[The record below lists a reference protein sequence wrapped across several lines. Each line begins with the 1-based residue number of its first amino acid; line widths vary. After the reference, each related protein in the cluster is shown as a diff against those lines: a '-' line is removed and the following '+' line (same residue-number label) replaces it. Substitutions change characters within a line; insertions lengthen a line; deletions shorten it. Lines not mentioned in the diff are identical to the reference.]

1 MTTQNQYAFE
11 HWNDLVQAV
20 CSRLVTLRPSK
31 DKPFFGNFQVNDFGG
46 LDIADIR
53 TNANLVRCEHG
64 SLTRGDDRFYFLVL
78 QRQGTMAIRTDREQ
92 FILRP
97 GDLALL
103 DSAQPYEM
111 RSPDIINQL
120 SVHLDRQ
127 TFDQY
132 VPFYANRFGKLEH
145 KDFHGQLLQSLLR
158 QLSIMTPQSYAPLDP
173 QHGASL
179 QNTLITL
186 LAPLLKNGPPLEKH
200 DLRGLAERM
209 IEQTLHEPL
218 SPKEL
223 ASRLKISVRQLHRQ
237 FEQGDETLQRYTLRR
252 RLERCAQEL
261 SAPDNW
267 DTPAAHIAS
276 QWGFSDSAYFSRA
289 FKKRFGLPP
298 AAYRARSKENQAR
311 LHNPEPA
318 TASTRSMG

>member
-1 MTTQNQYAFE
+1 MT
-11 HWNDLVQAV
+11 
-20 CSRLVTLRPSK
+20 CRPSK
-31 DKPFFGNFQVNDFGG
+31 DKPFFGNFQVHDFGG

-127 TFDQY
+127 AFDQY
-132 VPFYANRFGKLEH
+132 VPFYANRFGKLEQN
-145 KDFHGQLLQSLLR
+145 DFHGQLLQSLL
-158 QLSIMTPQSYAPLDP
+158 LAP
-173 QHGASL
+173 QHGTSL

-186 LAPLLKNGPPLEKH
+186 LAPLLKNGPPPDKH
-200 DLRGLAERM
+200 DLRSLVERM
-209 IEQTLHEPL
+209 IEQTLREPL

-252 RLERCAQEL
+252 RLERCAAEL
-261 SAPDNW
+261 SSPDKW
-267 DTPAAHIAS
+267 DTPAAHIAC

-289 FKKRFGLPP
+289 FKRFFGLPP
-298 AAYRARSKENQAR
+298 AAYRARIKE
-311 LHNPEPA
+311 
-318 TASTRSMG
+318 G

>member
-1 MTTQNQYAFE
+1 MTTQNRHAFE

-20 CSRLVTLRPSK
+20 CSRLMTCRPNK
-31 DKPFFGNFQVNDFGG
+31 DKPFFGSFQVHDFGG

-127 TFDQY
+127 AFDQY
-132 VPFYANRFGKLEH
+132 VPFYANRFGKLEQN
-145 KDFHGQLLQSLLR
+145 DFHGQLLQSLLR
-158 QLSIMTPQSYAPLDP
+158 QLSVMTPQAYAPLAP
-173 QHGASL
+173 QHGTSL

-186 LAPLLKNGPPLEKH
+186 LAPLLKNGPPPDKH
-200 DLRGLAERM
+200 DLRSLAERM
-209 IEQTLHEPL
+209 IEQTLREPL

-252 RLERCAQEL
+252 RLERCAVEL
-261 SAPDNW
+261 SSPDKW
-267 DTPAAHIAS
+267 DTPAAHIAC
-276 QWGFSDSAYFSRA
+276 QWGFSDSAYFSRT
-289 FKKRFGLPP
+289 FKRLFGLPP
-298 AAYRARSKENQAR
+298 AAYRARIKE
-311 LHNPEPA
+311 
-318 TASTRSMG
+318 G

>member
-1 MTTQNQYAFE
+1 MTTQNRHAFE

-20 CSRLVTLRPSK
+20 CSRLVTCRPSK
-31 DKPFFGNFQVNDFGG
+31 DKPFFGNFQVHDFGG
-46 LDIADIR
+46 LNIADIR

-127 TFDQY
+127 AFDQH
-132 VPFYANRFGKLEH
+132 VPFYANRFGKLEQN
-145 KDFHGQLLQSLLR
+145 DFHGQLLQSLLR
-158 QLSIMTPQSYAPLDP
+158 QLSVMTPQAYAPLAP
-173 QHGASL
+173 QHGTSL

-186 LAPLLKNGPPLEKH
+186 LAPLLKNGPPPDKH
-200 DLRGLAERM
+200 DLRSLVERM
-209 IEQTLHEPL
+209 IEQTLREPL

-252 RLERCAQEL
+252 RLERCAAEL
-261 SAPDNW
+261 SSPDKW
-267 DTPAAHIAS
+267 DTPAAHIAC

-289 FKKRFGLPP
+289 FKRFFGLPP
-298 AAYRARSKENQAR
+298 AAYRARIKE
-311 LHNPEPA
+311 
-318 TASTRSMG
+318 G